1 MAEPRDDGI
10 EAAVSAALTDAGP
23 DTSTA
28 EVEEILREY
37 FSGKRDAIRT
47 YKFLDVRVKG
57 KHGVFRG
64 MAVDI
69 SATGM
74 LLRIID
80 RDFANTEE
88 TDRLMPY
95 TARVWFHFE
104 NGLDVAFDGGNVRTR
119 ADVVRVT
126 GYCGRGKGL
135 ILIGCRFR
143 EPLNGEQCTSLGIEV
158 GPDEPARRVERSG
171 SA

>member
-1 MAEPRDDGI
+1 MSDDKVQAQPGVALEEAEETPEI
-10 EAAVSAALTDAGP
+10 
-23 DTSTA
+23 
-28 EVEEILREY
+28 VEKILLGY
-37 FSGKRDAIRT
+37 FSGKRDAVRT
-47 YKFLDVRVKG
+47 YKFLDVEVEG
-57 KHGVFRG
+57 KRGVFRG

-80 RDFANTEE
+80 SDFAKLDEM
-88 TDRLMPY
+88 DHLMPY

-104 NGLDVAFDGGNVRTR
+104 NGLAVAFAKGQVRTQ

-143 EPLNGEQCTSLGIEV
+143 DPLDDGQCEALGIES
-158 GPDEPARRVERSG
+158 GPDRAIRPGHATPG
-171 SA
+171 AT